1 MRAILYFLPILILTG
16 SVPAADTAGKAIDEG
31 YFTIYFRNKPVGY
44 EKYTLGPETGGRLL
58 METESQFT
66 LPKGAGNIGFF
77 YRTREIMDAT
87 YNPIHF
93 EEAYL
98 FADQENRLKA
108 TFDKG
113 KVTDDAILAGQQLNR
128 SRTVKPQVRIIEEAV
143 YSLYCI
149 LYKRYAMGK
158 APRQVLNVYIPKVAV
173 ELNATMNLE
182 REGVSEGPDGPV
194 RIRRF
199 SVDLGGFQGVM
210 LDVDDQERVQR
221 IIVERQEIELVR
233 DPAGGPKPD
242 AAPAPPE
249 VTPSPAAAPEA
260 APAPAVTPI
269 PPPAP
274 APAPPPVSPAPQA
287 EPEKKET
294 APAEPKPE
302 PKPETPPVP
311 SPASPAEPKKD
322 APPPAPAE
330 PGKDVPAPPAPAR

>member
-1 MRAILYFLPILILTG
+1 MRAILYFLTVLALTG
-16 SVPAADTAGKAIDEG
+16 SIPAADTAGKAIDEG

-44 EKYTLGPETGGRLL
+44 EKYTLSPETGGRLL

-66 LPKGAGNIGFF
+66 LPKGAGNMGFF
-77 YRTREIMDAT
+77 YRTREVMDAT

-113 KVTDDAILAGQQLNR
+113 KVTDDAILAGQQFNR
-128 SRTVKPQVRIIEEAV
+128 SKAVKPQVRILEEAV

-158 APRQVLNVYIPKVAV
+158 APRQVLSVYIPKVAV

-221 IIVERQEIELVR
+221 IIVEKQEIELVR

-242 AAPAPPE
+242 AAPAPP
-249 VTPSPAAAPEA
+249 TA
-260 APAPAVTPI
+260 APAPGPAPATAHEAVPAPTTA

-274 APAPPPVSPAPQA
+274 APQL
-287 EPEKKET
+287 EPKPET
-294 APAEPKPE
+294 APAEPKPDA
-302 PKPETPPVP
+302 PVP
-311 SPASPAEPKKD
+311 SPAPPPPAESKKD
-322 APPPAPAE
+322 TPPPAPPAPAE
-330 PGKDVPAPPAPAR
+330 PGKDVPAAPAPAR